1 MDFSWHDTLLMV
13 IPFLISWIVKPDW
26 DPRLKYGITLLF
38 CVVASAIEFY
48 FAVYLVGGVQT
59 TFLEAFA
66 KSFLVIFATYAAVLK
81 APIQGQTLAARIESS
96 GEAVVKAKKEVK
108 ISEEK

>member
-1 MDFSWHDTLLMV
+1 
-13 IPFLISWIVKPDW
+13 
-26 DPRLKYGITLLF
+26 
-38 CVVASAIEFY
+38 
-48 FAVYLVGGVQT
+48 VGGVQT
-59 TFLEAFA
+59 TFLEAFS